1 MVNYIRRKK
10 TVARCHRGQLYGGGG
25 NVNDTTVRGFRSS
38 VDISAAAK
46 ALAFRFS
53 SREVVLRFMI

>member
-1 MVNYIRRKK
+1 MKRR
-10 TVARCHRGQLYGGGG
+10 AIYGGGG

-46 ALAFRFS
+46 ALASRFS
-53 SREVVLRFMI
+53 SREAVAAEL